1 MIKSDEINTYYVDID
16 NNTIEQY
23 EPILSRFDL
32 TNNLEWIAYKREIKI
47 NKIIDDNLFFEFDI
61 NFNQNYNSVTY
72 LELDPPDLYLDV
84 LVSSVSSVI
93 ENLTI
98 RVVNNKV
105 KFIKAKLKHL
115 TTHWGK
121 VLTGMERSGVKFKL
135 GQVIVNSENS
145 AKIYK
150 FYLTELSKS
159 DERNIRIN
167 QILE

>member
-1 MIKSDEINTYYVDID
+1 MIKSDEVNTYYVDID

-23 EPILSRFDL
+23 DSILSRFNII
-32 TNNLEWIAYKREIKI
+32 NNSEWIAYKREIKI

-72 LELDPPDLYLDV
+72 LEHDPPDRLDV
-84 LVSSVSSVI
+84 LLSSVTSVI

-105 KFIKAKLKHL
+105 QSIKAKLKHL

-121 VLTGMERSGVKFKL
+121 VLTEMERAGFKFKL
-135 GQVIVNSENS
+135 NQVILGN
-145 AKIYK
+145 KIHK
-150 FYLTELSKS
+150 FYITELSKS
-159 DERNIRIN
+159 DEIAHERDVKID